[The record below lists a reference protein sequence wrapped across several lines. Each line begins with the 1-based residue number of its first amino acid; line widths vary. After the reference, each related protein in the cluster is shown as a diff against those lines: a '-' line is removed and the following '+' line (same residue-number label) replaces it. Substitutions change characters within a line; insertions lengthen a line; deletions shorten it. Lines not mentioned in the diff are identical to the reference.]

1 MRSIFIGF
9 LLIFLDFNFNIGE
22 STIGLI
28 PDFIGYILL
37 VQGLREME
45 PESARFPQARPFAVG
60 TGIYSAITYALDL
73 FGVTNQLGGLG
84 IALGFLYTI
93 VSLCLAWLVVKGV
106 QEAEQRRRTDLNGHS
121 LWTAWLL
128 MAVFQLI
135 SYVFLFIPVLV
146 LVGIL
151 ASFVISIVFLVAL
164 HTAKNRYAELP
175 PLPAAECRE
184 PEREEE

>member
-22 STIGLI
+22 STIGLT

-45 PESARFPQARPFAVG
+45 PESARFAQARPFAVG

-73 FGVTNQLGGLG
+73 FGVTNQPGGLG

-106 QEAEQRRRTDLNGHS
+106 LEAEQRRNTDLNGHS
-121 LWTAWLL
+121 LWISWLL

-135 SYVFLFIPVLV
+135 SCAFLFIPVLV
-146 LVGIL
+146 LAGLL
-151 ASFVISIVFLVAL
+151 ASFVISIVFLAAL
-164 HTAKNRYAELP
+164 YTAKNRYAALP
-175 PLPAAECRE
+175 PLPAECRE
-184 PEREEE
+184 SEREEE